1 MKPMLFSN
9 LELHLTTTRSSTF
22 SGFKLALMGVTTL
35 PATEKTRSNLD
46 EVAGTGKT
54 LLTSLARRGTES
66 RDASPITAGPLWTAH
81 QATVGKT
88 SFFTPWGTLNF
99 FSSSY
104 SSSFTISL
112 LFCACRWFLK
122 ALVEPWQTLMTKAE
136 PAMMNIYQQEMTC
149 GRHLWLGCTCTEDT
163 LQWRHQDCL
172 PSISKLWMPV
182 FSEQRCCFG
191 RGAWLSVE
199 EVNM

>member
-1 MKPMLFSN
+1 MKQ
-9 LELHLTTTRSSTF
+9 
-22 SGFKLALMGVTTL
+22 LALGR
-35 PATEKTRSNLD
+35 PSWRAWQEGGS
-46 EVAGTGKT
+46 
-54 LLTSLARRGTES
+54 ES
-66 RDASPITAGPLWTAH
+66 RDASPITAGPRRTAR
-81 QATVGKT
+81 QTTVGKT
-88 SFFTPWGTLNF
+88 SFYNLWAALNF
-99 FSSSY
+99 FC
-104 SSSFTISL
+104 SSFTMSANSFL
-112 LFCACRWFLK
+112 WYAWRRFLK
-122 ALVEPWQTLMTKAE
+122 ALGEPWQTLMTKAE
-136 PAMMNIYQQEMTC
+136 HEMINIYYQVMIC